1 MRLVHLGRTPAAR
14 LPAIACTGPPSGTP
28 AAPLR
33 SVLGKGSRLPEAR
46 AARGIELLLEPFTVP
61 LPAIPVAVDL
71 RQVHAQPRDLPVLLL
86 DARVP
91 RIILTLGRVRTL
103 GHTPP
108 IGTGAPNL
116 QSSNADLR
124 RDPLNKDELTTA
136 LGPDFE
142 KQLHRIWDRA
152 RSVDEVEAELRCL
165 RESIEDRRQ
174 GLTRVQERT
183 AGLIESRFDDSVQ
196 QVFRQIAD
204 ELPATLAELDADLER
219 VALGYLQAHG
229 VPHTMTQHVS
239 RKRLKIPASPRLP
252 EPLSAG
258 LTVAMGRAEGLQD
271 GESLH
276 VAHPLVLAALDEA
289 RASGQGTFSVRF
301 RLTENAPEVLRDRSG
316 ARGRLALTRVS
327 YRGFE
332 REDRLV
338 ATAVFEDAEVLRPA
352 KAALELVQM
361 PCEDI
366 TPPAPVLSLT
376 PDDLDEVVDEELFFD
391 QAKAAQ
397 AENREFEKTIDQLDQ
412 YMEDRLLVLRRTRE
426 DTTVRLQQAEEKR
439 AAALGADARAKAE
452 GVRRRME
459 TELEELEAQIERLI
473 ARDDDDFRKWKTH
486 AHQRR
491 YEPPHAARLF
501 SLEFVIA

>member
-1 MRLVHLGRTPAAR
+1 M
-14 LPAIACTGPPSGTP
+14 
-28 AAPLR
+28 
-33 SVLGKGSRLPEAR
+33 
-46 AARGIELLLEPFTVP
+46 
-61 LPAIPVAVDL
+61 
-71 RQVHAQPRDLPVLLL
+71 
-86 DARVP
+86 
-91 RIILTLGRVRTL
+91 
-103 GHTPP
+103 
-108 IGTGAPNL
+108 
-116 QSSNADLR
+116 
-124 RDPLNKDELTTA
+124 
-136 LGPDFE
+136 
-142 KQLHRIWDRA
+142 
-152 RSVDEVEAELRCL
+152 DEVEAELRCL

-174 GLTRVQERT
+174 ELTRVQERT

-239 RKRLKIPASPRLP
+239 RKRLKIPASPRL
-252 EPLSAG
+252 
-258 LTVAMGRAEGLQD
+258 VAMGRAEGLQD

>member
-1 MRLVHLGRTPAAR
+1 M
-14 LPAIACTGPPSGTP
+14 
-28 AAPLR
+28 
-33 SVLGKGSRLPEAR
+33 
-46 AARGIELLLEPFTVP
+46 
-61 LPAIPVAVDL
+61 
-71 RQVHAQPRDLPVLLL
+71 
-86 DARVP
+86 
-91 RIILTLGRVRTL
+91 
-103 GHTPP
+103 
-108 IGTGAPNL
+108 
-116 QSSNADLR
+116 
-124 RDPLNKDELTTA
+124 
-136 LGPDFE
+136 
-142 KQLHRIWDRA
+142 
-152 RSVDEVEAELRCL
+152 DEVEAELRCL

-174 GLTRVQERT
+174 ELTRVQERT

-219 VALGYLQAHG
+219 VVLGYLQAHG

-376 PDDLDEVVDEELFFD
+376 ADDLDEVVDEELFFD